1 MMLDAVESQQGQ
13 YVLILLNYLLIIKKI
28 KFLNAEKHVLRSK
41 LLYKTILKYR
51 KSFIVYITEKLFL
64 IKTNLSAAL

>member
-1 MMLDAVESQQGQ
+1 MLDAVESQQGQ

-64 IKTNLSAAL
+64 

>member
-64 IKTNLSAAL
+64 

>member
-41 LLYKTILKYR
+41 FFIRQVLKYR
-51 KSFIVYITEKLFL
+51 KSFNVYITEKLFL
-64 IKTNLSAAL
+64 